1 LKNST
6 PGSQVEFKGLFGRDY
21 HYTRRN
27 FPTVR
32 FSLQCRINATS
43 HGISKLFP
51 SGVDRLLDLG
61 SADGLLAKGI
71 NTLVPNIN
79 HIYAL
84 DRDRNLL
91 KYNPFPSIQGDC
103 CRLPFA
109 DHTFEVITATALI
122 EHLHEPDLLLT
133 ECCRVLKP
141 AGALLLTS
149 PSPFF
154 EWVAAKI
161 GYLRNSGHVARYS
174 LRELEELCKN
184 AGFEIVISRKFQ
196 VSPFYLPAHN
206 FLEAALRRLG
216 LSFLMMNQLIG
227 CIKEK

>member
-1 LKNST
+1 MKNST
-6 PGSQVEFKGLFGRDY
+6 PRSQVEFKGLFGRDY

-43 HGISKLFP
+43 HGISILFP
-51 SGVDRLLDLG
+51 SGVDKLLDLG

-84 DRDRNLL
+84 DRDKNLL

-103 CRLPFA
+103 CQMPFA
-109 DHTFEVITATALI
+109 DNTFDVIAAAALI
-122 EHLHEPDLLLT
+122 EHLPEPNLFLN
-133 ECCRVLKP
+133 ECYRVLKP
-141 AGALLLTS
+141 TGVLMLTS

-154 EWVAAKI
+154 EWVATKI
-161 GYLRNSGHVARYS
+161 GYLKNSGHVARYS
-174 LRELEELCKN
+174 LRELEKLCRN

-196 VSPFYLPAHN
+196 ISPFYVPAYKI
-206 FLEAALRRLG
+206 LETALKKIG

-227 CIKEK
+227 CIKEE